1 MTKDELRTRLQK
13 GHILDDLFEFQE
25 GQECWIYKAEKFIP
39 GAEILYIP
47 DTDPNGIP
55 VAEPPHSHEEI
66 EDILEQCYTGDDFLE
81 ECGGDVEMAKRLFHY
96 VDWQHP
102 SAAVPEIADEEED
115 LPEQADRESGS
126 MRGEGKSDGEVP
138 IL

>member
-1 MTKDELRTRLQK
+1 
-13 GHILDDLFEFQE
+13 
-25 GQECWIYKAEKFIP
+25 
-39 GAEILYIP
+39 
-47 DTDPNGIP
+47 
-55 VAEPPHSHEEI
+55 
-66 EDILEQCYTGDDFLE
+66 
-81 ECGGDVEMAKRLFHY
+81 MARRLFHY

-102 SAAVPEIADEEED
+102 SVAVPEIADEEED

>member
-1 MTKDELRTRLQK
+1 MRR
-13 GHILDDLFEFQE
+13 F
-25 GQECWIYKAEKFIP
+25 
-39 GAEILYIP
+39 
-47 DTDPNGIP
+47 GIP
-55 VAEPPHSHEEI
+55 VAEPPHSYEEI

>member
-47 DTDPNGIP
+47 DTDLNGIP
-55 VAEPPHSHEEI
+55 VAEHPHSYEEI
-66 EDILEQCYTGDDFLE
+66 EEILEQCYTGDDFLE
-81 ECGGDVEMAKRLFHY
+81 ECGGDAEMAKCLFQY

-102 SAAVPEIADEEED
+102 SAAVPEIVDEEDD
-115 LPEQADRESGS
+115 LPEQANRESGP
-126 MRGEGKSDGEVP
+126 MRGEETRNGEVP